1 MPEEVGL
8 GSADTSETP
17 EQTPSDEQ
25 PDVLASDLFTPDAPS
40 DSPSTDDPGSPAP
53 QAFDPSTVDIRRTK
67 IEDIPES
74 HRQYYEP
81 AYKAFS
87 ELRAG
92 ETKRD
97 QDLQEQLQRSQQA
110 EKEWRDRIESLAA
123 PDPQQT
129 ALEAQM
135 DAMTPEQREG
145 VNVVNEI
152 VQSQVGDLPQT
163 VAQLQE
169 LVQQMYQTQNTSTQ
183 QAMVQQVAEARS
195 AHGNDIDNWAD
206 QIGALV
212 GQQNPLTGST
222 YTVKESY
229 ELLSGKA
236 AKDAESARQTDRNV
250 RSSHQAAAT
259 SPTGT
264 PVVSHEGLTDMSLAE
279 GRAGL
284 EALGFER

>member
-1 MPEEVGL
+1 MRKFIYEGQAWPELQTHNINGMRFYEVPNGDKYPSITSVL
-8 GSADTSETP
+8 GSRP
-17 EQTPSDEQ
+17 EKKK
-25 PDVLASDLFTPDAPS
+25 
-40 DSPSTDDPGSPAP
+40 G
-53 QAFDPSTVDIRRTK
+53 
-67 IEDIPES
+67 
-74 HRQYYEP
+74 
-81 AYKAFS
+81 
-87 ELRAG
+87 
-92 ETKRD
+92 
-97 QDLQEQLQRSQQA
+97 LQ
-110 EKEWRDRIESLAA
+110 EWRDRIENLAA
-123 PDPQQT
+123 PAPQQP
-129 ALEAQM
+129 ALESQM

-236 AKDAESARQTDRNV
+236 AQDAESARQTDRNV